1 MTEVKF
7 RKDKK
12 MSMRSFFKWFILLLP
27 ILNIFTLVN
36 KSYIGI
42 HEVIVEVICCL
53 ASFAMITFVVCRDK
67 ICPICKKPFALKE
80 TSKEVISKE
89 NISVQIENKIRNR
102 EGKVTGTAE
111 QYVPGIKTTYNVY
124 YTCRFC
130 GKVTCRTF
138 VNKKPLN

>member
-12 MSMRSFFKWFILLLP
+12 MSMRSFFKWFIILLP
-27 ILNIFTLVN
+27 ILNIFSLVNN

-53 ASFAMITFVVCRDK
+53 ASFAMIT
-67 ICPICKKPFALKE
+67 
-80 TSKEVISKE
+80 KE

-138 VNKKPLN
+138 ENKKPLN

>member
-12 MSMRSFFKWFILLLP
+12 MSMRSFFKWFIILLP
-27 ILNIFTLVN
+27 ILNIFSIAD
-36 KSYIGI
+36 KSYTGI
-42 HEVIVEVICCL
+42 HAVIAEVICCL

-111 QYVPGIKTTYNVY
+111 QYVPGIKTTYNV
-124 YTCRFC
+124 
-130 GKVTCRTF
+130 
-138 VNKKPLN
+138 

>member
-12 MSMRSFFKWFILLLP
+12 MSMRSFFKWFIILLP
-27 ILNIFTLVN
+27 ILNIFSLVN

-67 ICPICKKPFALKE
+67 ICPICKNHL
-80 TSKEVISKE
+80 
-89 NISVQIENKIRNR
+89 R
-102 EGKVTGTAE
+102 
-111 QYVPGIKTTYNVY
+111 
-124 YTCRFC
+124 
-130 GKVTCRTF
+130 
-138 VNKKPLN
+138 